1 MADVSVTQQ
10 QFAKDIE
17 EQRARWYREGHF
29 STRTIG
35 EQLVVAAER
44 FPGQGYVFATETERV
59 PMTFVEALEQS
70 RRVAGGLQELGLR
83 PGDTVAIQVSNRSEL
98 VTSYFGAYLAG
109 LTIVPIT
116 HIYGPREVS
125 FILRQSGAKALIVP
139 DRWRSIDYLDRVA
152 RLEDVPALEHVI
164 MIGERSTEKSI
175 RWDDMIASGSYK
187 EVDISADD
195 VCTIIYTSGTTSD
208 PKGVQH
214 THNSLLAEMATIGPM
229 LDSAAGENKL
239 VPWPAGHIAGL
250 IGVCGGLIGGP
261 GVVLMDRWDATVA
274 VQLIEEFSCVSTSGT
289 PLHVA
294 AILEAAARTG
304 ADISSLR
311 YIQVGGANVPPEL
324 VEQAERAGIA
334 VGRAYGSTEHPT
346 SASSSPQADRW
357 TRSRTDGHIRFAHE
371 LKIADLAGED
381 VPLGEEG
388 EIVTR
393 GPMQFVGYHDESL
406 NLDSFW
412 PGGWFRTGDIGRLDD
427 EGRLT
432 VTDRLKDII
441 IRGGEN
447 IASKE
452 VEDLMATHPRVLE
465 VAVVAEP
472 DPKYGERVA
481 AFVLLNDGD
490 SLDVD
495 EIRALFAEAGL
506 APQKAPERIEV
517 VTELPR
523 TPSGKVQKFA
533 LRERLAP
540 GVGFP

>member
-1 MADVSVTQQ
+1 MTVTKQ
-10 QFAKDIE
+10 QFAHDIA
-17 EQRARWYREGHF
+17 EQRARWYRDGHF
-29 STRTIG
+29 SARTIG
-35 EQLVVAAER
+35 EQLAVAAER
-44 FPGQGYVFATETERV
+44 FPGQGYVFASETERV
-59 PMTFVEALEQS
+59 TMTFVEALDQS
-70 RRVAGGLQELGLR
+70 RRVAGGLQALGLR
-83 PGDTVAIQVSNRSEL
+83 AGDTIAIQVSNRPEL

-125 FILRQSGAKALIVP
+125 FILRQSGAKALVVP
-139 DRWRSIDYLDRVA
+139 DRWRSIDYLDRVS

-164 MIGERSTEKSI
+164 LIGEGSTDTSI
-175 RWDDMIASGSYK
+175 RWDDLIGSGSYR
-187 EVDISADD
+187 EVEISADD

-229 LDSAAGENKL
+229 LESEAGENKL

-261 GVVLMDRWDATVA
+261 GVVLMDRWDAAVA
-274 VQLIEEFSCVSTSGT
+274 VQLIEEFGCVGTSGT

-294 AILEAAARTG
+294 AILDAAATTG

-311 YIQVGGANVPPEL
+311 YIQVGGANVSPEL
-324 VEQAERAGIA
+324 VDRADRAGIS

-346 SASSSPQADRW
+346 SASSSPRADTW
-357 TRSRTDGHIRFAHE
+357 TRSRTDGHIRFSHE
-371 LKIADLAGED
+371 LKIVDLAGED
-381 VPLGEEG
+381 VAVGEEG

-406 NLDSFW
+406 NLDSFL

-427 EGRLT
+427 QGRLT

-452 VEDLMATHPRVLE
+452 VEDVIATHPRVLE

-481 AFVLLNDGD
+481 AFVLLNEGD
-490 SLDVD
+490 CLDMAEV
-495 EIRALFAEAGL
+495 RRLFAEAGL

-517 VTELPR
+517 VSELPR

-533 LRERLAP
+533 LRERLATT
-540 GVGFP
+540 

>member
-1 MADVSVTQQ
+1 MSVTKQ
-10 QFAKDIE
+10 QFSDDIA
-17 EQRARWYREGHF
+17 EQRERWYREGHF

-35 EQLVVAAER
+35 EQLAVAAEK
-44 FPGQGYVFATETERV
+44 FPGQGYVFATEAERIS
-59 PMTFVEALEQS
+59 MTFVEALEQS
-70 RRVAGGLQELGLR
+70 RCVAGGLQALGLR
-83 PGDTVAIQVSNRSEL
+83 PGDTVAIQVSNRPEL

-125 FILRQSGAKALIVP
+125 FILRESGAKALILP
-139 DRWRSIDYLDRVA
+139 DRWRSIDYLERVA
-152 RLEDVPALEHVI
+152 RLKDVSALEHVI
-164 MIGERSTEKSI
+164 MLGEGSTETSI
-175 RWDDMIASGSYK
+175 RWDDMITSGQYR
-187 EVDISADD
+187 EVEISADD
-195 VCTIIYTSGTTSD
+195 VCTIIYTSGTTSN

-229 LDSAAGENKL
+229 LECGPGENKL

-261 GVVLMDRWDATVA
+261 GVVLMDRWDAVAA
-274 VQLIEEFSCVSTSGT
+274 VQLIEEFSCVGTSGT

-294 AILEAAARTG
+294 AILEAAASTG

-324 VEQAERAGIA
+324 VDRAERAGIS

-357 TRSRTDGHIRFAHE
+357 TRSRTDGHVRFSHE
-371 LKIADLAGED
+371 LKIVDLSGED
-381 VPLGEEG
+381 VAIGEEG

-406 NLDSFW
+406 NLESFL

-427 EGRLT
+427 RGRLT

-465 VAVVAEP
+465 AAVVAEP

-481 AFVLLNDGD
+481 AFVLLGEGD
-490 SLDVD
+490 SLDVE
-495 EIRALFAEAGL
+495 EIRSMFAEAGI

-517 VTELPR
+517 VTDLPR

-533 LRERLAP
+533 LRERLSTP
-540 GVGFP
+540 